1 MMGAPLEIAVQET
14 PNPHAVK
21 FTLNRT
27 IAAQG
32 RTYRLPAAPTEGASR
47 AAQAGDAAGADTPWA
62 VALLRIAGV
71 TQVFA
76 LNNFISVTKT
86 PEASW
91 DAIVPQVERTL
102 QQAFA

>member
-1 MMGAPLEIAVQET
+1 MGAPLEIAVQET
-14 PNPHAVK
+14 PNPQAVK

-27 IAAQG
+27 IIAQG
-32 RTYRLPAAPTEGASR
+32 RTYR
-47 AAQAGDAAGADTPWA
+47 DAASADTPWA
-62 VALLRIAGV
+62 GALLRIAGV

-76 LNNFISVTKT
+76 LHDFISVTKT
-86 PEASW
+86 PEATW

>member
-1 MMGAPLEIAVQET
+1 MGAPLEIAVQET
-14 PNPHAVK
+14 PNPQAVK

-32 RTYRLPAAPTEGASR
+32 RTYRLPAAPAGQVSG
-47 AAQAGDAAGADTPWA
+47 AAQAGDAASADTPWA
-62 VALLRIAGV
+62 AALLGIAGV
-71 TQVFA
+71 TQLFA

-86 PEASW
+86 PEATW

>member
-1 MMGAPLEIAVQET
+1 
-14 PNPHAVK
+14 VK

-32 RTYRLPAAPTEGASR
+32 RTYR
-47 AAQAGDAAGADTPWA
+47 DAAGADTPWA

-76 LNNFISVTKT
+76 LNNFMSVTKT

>member
-1 MMGAPLEIAVQET
+1 MGAPLEIAVQET
-14 PNPHAVK
+14 PNPQAVK

-32 RTYRLPAAPTEGASR
+32 RTYR
-47 AAQAGDAAGADTPWA
+47 DAASADTPWA
-62 VALLRIAGV
+62 AALLGIAGV

-76 LNNFISVTKT
+76 LNNFISVTKA
-86 PEASW
+86 PEATW

>member
-1 MMGAPLEIAVQET
+1 MGAPLEIAVQET

-32 RTYRLPAAPTEGASR
+32 RTYR
-47 AAQAGDAAGADTPWA
+47 DAASADTPWA

-76 LNNFISVTKT
+76 LHDFIAVTKT
-86 PEASW
+86 PEANW

-102 QQAFA
+102 QQAFT